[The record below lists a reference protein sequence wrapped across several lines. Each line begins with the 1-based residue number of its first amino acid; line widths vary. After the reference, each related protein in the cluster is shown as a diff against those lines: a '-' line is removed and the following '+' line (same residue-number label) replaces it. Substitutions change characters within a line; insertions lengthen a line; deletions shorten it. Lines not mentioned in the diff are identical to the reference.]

1 MLSVITNEDERAEM
15 AVSLDEI
22 CRQGA
27 QQMLAAALEAEVAD
41 YVDAMSGEVDENGH
55 RLVRRNGRHEPRTI
69 TTAAGKVEIH
79 QPRVDDRRTDPT
91 TGEKL
96 RFASSLI
103 PPWARKSPKVS
114 AVLPLLYLH
123 GMSSGDFSPALT
135 EFFGHDAGLSASS
148 ITRLTTD
155 WQAEQREFM
164 NRDLTDHDYVYVWV
178 DGVHFNVRLE
188 EARLC
193 CLVIVGV
200 TLDGTKELIAIV
212 DGYRESTESWLD
224 LLRDL
229 DRRGMNAPT
238 LAVGDGA
245 LGFWN
250 ALEQIWPT
258 TVPQRDWVHKVANI
272 LDAMPKTAQRTAKK
286 MLDEIRN
293 AEDGEL
299 ARAAA
304 AKFDATYRA
313 KFPKAADKLAND
325 LDRLLAFYDYPADHW
340 VHLKTSNPI
349 ESTFATVRQRTKVTK
364 GPGSR
369 AAGLAMAY
377 KLIGTAEDGWRRIN
391 SPHLAALVRAGAKFE
406 KGQHVT
412 TNPEDQVAA

>member
-200 TLDGTKELIAIV
+200 TLDGTKELVAIV

-229 DRRGMNAPT
+229 DRRGMKAPT

-299 ARAAA
+299 ARKAA
-304 AKFDATYRA
+304 AKFDQSYRA
-313 KFPKAADKLAND
+313 KFPKAADK
-325 LDRLLAFYDYPADHW
+325 PPTIS
-340 VHLKTSNPI
+340 TSCSRSMTTQP
-349 ESTFATVRQRTKVTK
+349 TT
-364 GPGSR
+364 GSISR
-369 AAGLAMAY
+369 
-377 KLIGTAEDGWRRIN
+377 RRIRS
-391 SPHLAALVRAGAKFE
+391 SPHSPPSANAPKSPEAQAAEPLDLPWPTSSSAPPKTAGAASTHPTSPHSSEPAPHSRKD
-406 KGQHVT
+406 
-412 TNPEDQVAA
+412 N